1 MRAESLIHL
10 YLFGVALTLGA
21 ENIRMDALGTHLVEN
36 AIGLARAASS
46 DPRYERIIQTY
57 ARAEVKKEIAADL
70 GVTLHVQGRVN
81 HGGCKVDPDH
91 QCGGRKLVSKPDEW
105 RVDQLVCLFVALS
118 NPEIAPAMKKQR
130 KRFIRELE
138 SIISAMD
145 RHEYNV
151 NFAANSGIMARLI
164 HFH

>member
-1 MRAESLIHL
+1 M
-10 YLFGVALTLGA
+10 
-21 ENIRMDALGTHLVEN
+21 
-36 AIGLARAASS
+36 
-46 DPRYERIIQTY
+46 
-57 ARAEVKKEIAADL
+57 
-70 GVTLHVQGRVN
+70 
-81 HGGCKVDPDH
+81 
-91 QCGGRKLVSKPDEW
+91 SKPGEW

-118 NPEIAPAMKKQR
+118 NPDIAPAMKKQR